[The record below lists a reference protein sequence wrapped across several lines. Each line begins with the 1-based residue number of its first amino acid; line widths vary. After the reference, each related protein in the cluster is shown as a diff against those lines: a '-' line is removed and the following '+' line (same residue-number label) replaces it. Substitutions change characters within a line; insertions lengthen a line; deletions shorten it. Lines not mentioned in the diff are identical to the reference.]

1 MLNKQIF
8 CTALAMLFVM
18 CIKAQNFGEI
28 HGKVLDEKGNPVPG
42 VLVKVTNGSD
52 EAGDQSD
59 DKGKFR
65 MRSLKPGTY
74 SLLIENML
82 YDTIR
87 MKEITVYAEKT
98 VFLDDFTL
106 VEKSNSTTTIEIIH
120 TPKHLDP
127 TEGTM
132 ITLGAK
138 ELEHNAAIGGGNIKA
153 LVASMGSDIKTS
165 PNGEELYFRGSR
177 AGSVIY
183 FIDGVKYTGN
193 NVNIPASGLQSVSV
207 YTGGLPAKYGDTT
220 GGVVVIE
227 TKNYLQD
234 YYKKMNQ

>member
-8 CTALAMLFVM
+8 CTALAMLFVL
-18 CIKAQNFGEI
+18 CIKAQSFGEI
-28 HGKVLDEKGNPVPG
+28 HGKVLDSLGKPIPG
-42 VLVKVTNGSD
+42 ILVVANNGAD
-52 EAGDQSD
+52 FVGDQSD
-59 DKGKFR
+59 ENGKFR
-65 MRSLKPGTY
+65 LKPLKPGSY
-74 SLLIENML
+74 SVVIENMF

-87 MKEITVYAEKT
+87 MTDIWVVAEKT
-98 VFLDDFTL
+98 IFLDPFEL
-106 VEKSNSTTTIEIIH
+106 REVGVTTGITVI
-120 TPKHLDP
+120 TYTKKHMDP
-127 TEGTM
+127 LEGT
-132 ITLGAK
+132 INSLSGE
-138 ELEHNAAIGGGNIKA
+138 ELANNAAFRGGNVNALLISMTPEIK
-153 LVASMGSDIKTS
+153 SS

-193 NVNIPASGLQSVSV
+193 NVSIPSSGVNSVSV

-234 YYKKMNQ
+234 YYKKLNQ

>member
-8 CTALAMLFVM
+8 CTALAMLFVL
-18 CIKAQNFGEI
+18 CIKAQSFGEI
-28 HGKVLDEKGNPVPG
+28 HGKVLDSLGKPIPG
-42 VLVKVTNGSD
+42 ILVVANNGAD
-52 EAGDQSD
+52 FVGDQSD
-59 DKGKFR
+59 ENGKFR
-65 MRSLKPGTY
+65 LKPLKPGSY
-74 SLLIENML
+74 SVVIENMFF
-82 YDTIR
+82 DTIR
-87 MKEITVYAEKT
+87 VTGILVQADKT
-98 VFLDDFTL
+98 VFLDGFKL
-106 VEKSNSTTTIEIIH
+106 VEKGGSTGIVEIIH
-120 TPKHLDP
+120 RPKHLDP

-165 PNGEELYFRGSR
+165 PDGEELYFRGSR

-234 YYKKMNQ
+234 YYKKLNQ

>member
-1 MLNKQIF
+1 MKNKQIF
-8 CTALAMLFVM
+8 CTALAMLFVL
-18 CIKAQNFGEI
+18 CIKAQSFGEI
-28 HGKVLDEKGNPVPG
+28 HGKVLDEKGKPIPG
-42 VLVKVTNGSD
+42 VLIKVTNGSD
-52 EAGDQSD
+52 VAGDQSD

-65 MRSLKPGTY
+65 MRALKPGTY

-82 YDTIR
+82 FDTIQ
-87 MKEITVYAEKT
+87 MKEIIVQAEKT

-106 VEKSNSTTTIEIIH
+106 VEKSASTGIMVITH

-165 PNGEELYFRGSR
+165 PDGEELYFRGSR